1 MRLLPLIL
9 SVAADPAGR
18 QECSRQ
24 PIEQPCRFCGWA
36 MPGWQGADVV
46 TEPPSPPIAACV
58 LCHLVR
64 HLERPQIDQEAMLV
78 WLPQISQ
85 AALVAL
91 VRRIHLVLIDHG
103 EPAPMDRRPKRD
115 DPPLVAA
122 YSAYRAFQARGTAL
136 EGQLGTT
143 RPSDVAATLLGFDPA
158 TYRRRAELLVGIRLL
173 PLGRAFEAGEDIY
186 PALLKPAPC

>member
-1 MRLLPLIL
+1 MRLLPLVL
-9 SVAADPAGR
+9 SVAAGR

-24 PIEQPCRFCGWA
+24 PIEPPCRFCGWA
-36 MPGWQGADVV
+36 MPGWQCAD
-46 TEPPSPPIAACV
+46 AACV

-64 HLERPQIDQEAMLV
+64 HLERPQIDQEATLI

-122 YSAYRAFQARGTAL
+122 YSAYRALQARGTAL
-136 EGQLGTT
+136 EGRLGTT

-158 TYRRRAELLVGIRLL
+158 TYRRRAELLAGIRLL
-173 PLGRAFEAGEDIY
+173 PLGRVFEAGEDIY

>member
-9 SVAADPAGR
+9 SVAAER
-18 QECSRQ
+18 QDRSRQ
-24 PIEQPCRFCGWA
+24 WIEPPCRFCGWA
-36 MPGWQGADVV
+36 LPGWQCADVV

-64 HLERPQIDQEAMLV
+64 NLERPRIDEEAMLV
-78 WLPQISQ
+78 WLPQLSQ

-91 VRRIHLVLIDHG
+91 VRRIHLVLVEYG

-122 YSAYRAFQARGTAL
+122 YSAYRAFQARGKAL
-136 EGQLGTT
+136 EGRLGTT
-143 RPSDVAATLLGFDPA
+143 RPSDLAATLLGFDPA
-158 TYRRRAELLVGIRLL
+158 TYRCRAELLAGIRLL
-173 PLGRAFEAGEDIY
+173 PLGRVFEASEDIY
-186 PALLKPAPC
+186 PALLKRAPC